1 MKIIYPFF
9 TCGFGAT
16 FACVLAQAF
25 LLVLIHKTDVPLRIS
40 VAPRNVRTMQTG
52 VMMNN
57 ALSVPEEHTSILA
70 ELHTAIRLIY
80 SALSP
85 AEKKLVDVILD
96 HQHHLA
102 SYSATELARLA
113 GVSKSTAA
121 RVFRRL
127 GFQDFNQFRMKCR
140 GIEPM
145 GYSPLTNLAQR
156 TPHPTTV
163 RERLDVH
170 IERERE
176 NLAGMQRDSMPEELE
191 RAVQLMRDARRVW
204 VLGFRNSYAPAFYA
218 QSLFS
223 HVLSD
228 VQLVNDP
235 AAKFADVLA
244 DIRDTD
250 VLFVVDFPRQIQLLL
265 HLVRVAKNYG
275 AHIVVLSNTPVSD
288 VCALADVVIPCAA
301 KHSDIFDSY
310 TAAISMV
317 NFIGNELAACCSEK
331 ASQRMQRMEDIHQQI
346 GDLYQLA
353 PLSSAD
359 DKNRR

>member
-1 MKIIYPFF
+1 MCF
-9 TCGFGAT
+9 
-16 FACVLAQAF
+16 
-25 LLVLIHKTDVPLRIS
+25 HKTDVPGMFHLTL
-40 VAPRNVRTMQTG
+40 RNVRTTQTE
-52 VMMNN
+52 VRMNN
-57 ALSVPEEHTSILA
+57 ALTAPKEHTNLLA

-80 SALSP
+80 GALSP

-96 HQHHLA
+96 HKHQLA
-102 SYSATELARLA
+102 SYSATELSRLA

-127 GFQDFNQFRMKCR
+127 GFQDFNQFRVKCR

-156 TPHPTTV
+156 TAHPTTV
-163 RERLDVH
+163 RERLDRH

-176 NLAGMQRDSMPEELE
+176 NLVGMQRDSMPEELE
-191 RAVQLMRDARRVW
+191 KAVQLMRDARRVW

-244 DIRDTD
+244 DIRETD
-250 VLFVVDFPRQIQLLL
+250 VLFVVDFPPPDPTA
-265 HLVRVAKNYG
+265 VTPG
-275 AHIVVLSNTPVSD
+275 A
-288 VCALADVVIPCAA
+288 C
-301 KHSDIFDSY
+301 
-310 TAAISMV
+310 
-317 NFIGNELAACCSEK
+317 GEK
-331 ASQRMQRMEDIHQQI
+331 LWHPHCGTQ
-346 GDLYQLA
+346 
-353 PLSSAD
+353 
-359 DKNRR
+359 

>member
-1 MKIIYPFF
+1 
-9 TCGFGAT
+9 
-16 FACVLAQAF
+16 
-25 LLVLIHKTDVPLRIS
+25 
-40 VAPRNVRTMQTG
+40 
-52 VMMNN
+52 MMNN
-57 ALSVPEEHTSILA
+57 ALSAPEEHTSVLS
-70 ELHTAIRLIY
+70 ELQTAIRLNY
-80 SALSP
+80 GALSP
-85 AEKKLVDVILD
+85 AERKLVDVILA
-96 HQHHLA
+96 HQYQLA
-102 SYSATELARLA
+102 SYSATELAQLA
-113 GVSKSTAA
+113 SVSKSTAA

-145 GYSPLTNLAQR
+145 GYSPLTNLEQR
-156 TPHPTTV
+156 TPHPMTIH
-163 RERLDVH
+163 ERLDVH

-176 NLAGMQRDSMPEELE
+176 NLAGMQRDSLSEELE
-191 RAVQLMRDARRVW
+191 RAVQLLCDARRVW

-223 HVLSD
+223 HVLND

-244 DIRDTD
+244 DIRATD
-250 VLFVVDFPRQIQLLL
+250 VLFVVDFPRQIQLLP
-265 HLVRVAKNYG
+265 HLVRVAKNYQ
-275 AHIVVLSNTPVSD
+275 ARIVVLSNTLVSD

-301 KHSDIFDSY
+301 KYSDIFDSY

-353 PLSSAD
+353 PRSSAD
-359 DKNRR
+359 DKNRG

>member
-1 MKIIYPFF
+1 
-9 TCGFGAT
+9 
-16 FACVLAQAF
+16 
-25 LLVLIHKTDVPLRIS
+25 
-40 VAPRNVRTMQTG
+40 
-52 VMMNN
+52 MNN
-57 ALSVPEEHTSILA
+57 ALSAPEEHTSILA

-80 SALSP
+80 GALSS

-176 NLAGMQRDSMPEELE
+176 NLASMQRDSMPEELE

-223 HVLSD
+223 HVLND
-228 VQLVNDP
+228 VTGKRPGCEICRCAGGHTRDGCAVRGGFP
-235 AAKFADVLA
+235 A
-244 DIRDTD
+244 
-250 VLFVVDFPRQIQLLL
+250 
-265 HLVRVAKNYG
+265 
-275 AHIVVLSNTPVSD
+275 SNST
-288 VCALADVVIPCAA
+288 ALAP
-301 KHSDIFDSY
+301 
-310 TAAISMV
+310 
-317 NFIGNELAACCSEK
+317 G
-331 ASQRMQRMEDIHQQI
+331 ASGQKLWGTHCGAQ
-346 GDLYQLA
+346 
-353 PLSSAD
+353 
-359 DKNRR
+359 